1 MTALAIAVVVVA
13 VLLVLAGRRALLR
26 TEYPQLHH
34 EPFEGALYRVGHAT
48 VADRRVGQPRAAV
61 IAMHGFVE
69 DMRYFTRLYEDPSI
83 QLIVLTSC
91 GYHVAVTD
99 ASFEE
104 AAWAKAP
111 DAPFGTIAYD
121 AAVLIQ
127 ALEHLPR
134 AKTVRVHGHSRGGA
148 VVLEASMARPDLFED
163 VEVVLEA
170 PVLPGAKP
178 RTEANGLALWLYP
191 FVIPLWKRLPFAPR
205 AIFGSLDD
213 ARKRE
218 LLSGLPHNPKLISTF
233 VTNVSD
239 LQTWMRERDA
249 SAFAHVR
256 RGVVLVPSR
265 DLVLDPVSMH
275 ESAKRAAPALEI
287 VQIEGSSHFI
297 TLDRPDAIPR
307 LAADQGLP
315 TVEDSPRRMASR
327 S

>member
-1 MTALAIAVVVVA
+1 MPALPLVLLAVFA
-13 VLLVLAGRRALLR
+13 VLVLACRWALLR
-26 TEYPQLHH
+26 AEYPRRHH
-34 EPFEGALYRVGHAT
+34 EPFDGVLYRVGHAT
-48 VADRRVGQPRAAV
+48 VAERRVSEPRAAV
-61 IAMHGFVE
+61 IAIHGFVE
-69 DMRYFTRLYEDPSI
+69 DMRYFTRLYDDPSI

-91 GYHVAVTD
+91 GYHVPVTD
-99 ASFEE
+99 AVFEE

-148 VVLEASMARPDLFED
+148 VALEASMARPDLFAN

-178 RTEANGLALWLYP
+178 RTEASGLVLWLYP
-191 FVIPLWKRLPFAPR
+191 LVIPLWKRLPFAPR

-218 LLSGLPHNPKLISTF
+218 LLSGLPHNPKHISTF

-239 LQTWMRERDA
+239 LQVWMRTRDK

-256 RGVVLVPSR
+256 RGVVLVPSL
-265 DLVLDPVSMH
+265 DLVLDPVSMR
-275 ESAKRAAPALEI
+275 ESATRAGPALE
-287 VQIEGSSHFI
+287 VVPVEGASHFI
-297 TLDRPDAIPR
+297 TLDRPDAIPV
-307 LAADQGLP
+307 LAGKREESLRP
-315 TVEDSPRRMASR
+315 AS
-327 S
+327 

>member
-1 MTALAIAVVVVA
+1 MYAVAFALIVVA
-13 VLLVLAGRRALLR
+13 TVLVLAARRALLR
-26 TEYPQLHH
+26 AEYPQLHH
-34 EPFEGALYRVGHAT
+34 EPFDGALYRVGHAA
-48 VADRRVGQPRAAV
+48 VAERRVGEPRAAV

-99 ASFEE
+99 AAFDE

-121 AAVLIQ
+121 AAVLVQ

-148 VVLEASMARPDLFED
+148 VVLEASMARPDLFAD

-170 PVLPGAKP
+170 PVLPQAKP
-178 RTEANGLALWLYP
+178 RVEANALALWLYP
-191 FVIPLWKRLPFAPR
+191 FVVPLWKRAPFAPQVR
-205 AIFGSLDD
+205 PIFGSLDD
-213 ARKRE
+213 ARKRL
-218 LLSGLPHNPKLISTF
+218 LLSGLPHNPKRISTF

-239 LQTWMRERDA
+239 LQAWMRERDA

-265 DLVLDPVSMH
+265 DSVLDPVSMR
-275 ESAKRAAPALEI
+275 ESAKRAEPALE
-287 VQIEGSSHFI
+287 VVHVEGASHFI
-297 TLDRPDAIPR
+297 TLDRPDAVPL
-307 LAADQGLP
+307 LATAD
-315 TVEDSPRRMASR
+315 EENRSAAS
-327 S
+327 